1 MRKIF
6 TFTIAALA
14 LLAVSCNKEVAP
26 ESTQAPATIAKSFTV
41 TAPESTKTELS
52 GARNVVW
59 STGDEINVIAVNSGN
74 QYTFTLEEG
83 AGSASAKFSG
93 SIAEADAEETEF
105 YALYPNVPIRLEET
119 DKNNN
124 RWALDQ
130 GQLVID
136 EPVTT
141 QEAVKGGFPTAAAF
155 MTAVADGDGNFAFR
169 HGAAY
174 LKLTIPEDDITA
186 IHFEVDGSARLG
198 GRPVYTASDGTT
210 FQVNGSK
217 NFMDFTCESGFEKNA
232 VYYVPVLTKQSN
244 CGNLTI
250 TFSKASGAS
259 CNVTTKSL
267 EKEKLQS
274 GKIYDLGCPP
284 ADFTTKILVDDMSIG
299 PDKVSSTDCTPVVFR
314 VVNPLPGYKIKGSR
328 NAAAV
333 WFSPH
338 DIQYED
344 MGTSGTMTYYTADAN
359 TGTEPRSVQIT
370 LTYYNAANTS
380 EVAATAT
387 FTLTQKAPGA
397 AAEEHE
403 HVLYYN
409 SSSELVNLSD
419 GEAGTYFA
427 ATARTDLSSDYYQD
441 FNPWTI
447 GDYSS
452 TKGVKL
458 NSSGK
463 VTFTTSGSL
472 NSTVQF
478 WFIRRK
484 TGDDTAKIQ
493 LVPASGDAV
502 VFDTPYDTIGDSG
515 EIPLA
520 KGTAYTIQQKSKE
533 QALLLVI
540 VKETE

>member
-1 MRKIF
+1 MKKIF
-6 TFTIAALA
+6 AFTVAALS

-26 ESTQAPATIAKSFTV
+26 ESMKMVSKTFTV
-41 TAPESTKTELS
+41 TAPDGTRTELS
-52 GARNVVW
+52 GTMDVVW
-59 STGDEINVIAVNSGN
+59 STDDEINVIAVNSGN
-74 QYTFTLEEG
+74 QYTFTLTKG
-83 AGSASAKFSG
+83 AGTATAKFSG
-93 SIAEADAEETEF
+93 QLKEEDAEETEF
-105 YALYPNVPIRLEET
+105 YALYPNVPIRLEEI
-119 DKNNN
+119 DSNDN
-124 RWALDQ
+124 RYALDQ
-130 GQLVID
+130 GQLIIND
-136 EPVTT
+136 PVTT
-141 QEAVKGGFPTAAAF
+141 QEAVKGSFPTAAAF
-155 MTAVADGDGNFAFR
+155 MTASADADGNFAFH

-174 LKLTIPEDDITA
+174 FKLTIPEDDITT
-186 IHFEVDGSARLG
+186 IHFEVDGKARLG
-198 GRPVYTASDGTT
+198 GRPVYAVTDGTT
-210 FQVNGSK
+210 FQVNGAKS
-217 NFMDFTCESGFEKNA
+217 FMDFTCESGFEKNA
-232 VYYVPVLTKQSN
+232 VYYVPVLTKQST

-250 TFSKASGAS
+250 TFTKASGAS

-267 EKEKLQS
+267 TDKKLQS

-284 ADFTTKILVDDMSIG
+284 ADFTTKIVVEDMSIG
-299 PDKVSSTDCTPVVFR
+299 PEKVSSTDCTPVVFR
-314 VVNPLPGYKIKGSR
+314 VVNPLPGYKVKGSR

-397 AAEEHE
+397 ATEEHE

-409 SSSELVNLSD
+409 SSNELVNLSD
-419 GEAGTYFA
+419 GETGTYFT
-427 ATARTDLSSDYYQD
+427 ATGKTDLSSDYYQD

-447 GDYSS
+447 GEYSS

-520 KGTAYTIQQKSKE
+520 KGTAYTIQQQSKE